1 MEKIRF
7 AQSYVKLWD
16 KINLKLWT
24 KIESNQIFL
33 VTNNGL
39 FSNFFYRYNRSANC
53 TEKIAVV
60 INAILNIKKYYFFV
74 GDYGKETRK
83 IFTLHLVC
91 NNNIHNISMYQFFS
105 NIYSFTSYIEFTTQ
119 NTSYCIQFSIFLWN
133 TVKLNVNDTSD
144 IGSFQLASHIQKQ
157 VVSHNKIHSKKN

>member
-91 NNNIHNISMYQFFS
+91 NNNIHNISMYPFFQISIHLLRIS
-105 NIYSFTSYIEFTTQ
+105 NSLLKIPVIAYNSAYFYETQ
-119 NTSYCIQFSIFLWN
+119 LS
-133 TVKLNVNDTSD
+133 
-144 IGSFQLASHIQKQ
+144 
-157 VVSHNKIHSKKN
+157 